1 MAIVTVVTLSVLVAF
16 MYGAFRAVTWLRAN
30 GSQHIGKLTSAAG
43 AFVVT
48 VGSAMPAFA
57 QETTP
62 SLSFDLTP
70 FFDSLN
76 TYLPIF
82 IGIFAIV
89 GGIAGAMAL
98 AKMVIN
104 AVVNAFKGG
113 TM

>member
-1 MAIVTVVTLSVLVAF
+1 MAIVVTLTVLAAF
-16 MYGAFRAVTWLRAN
+16 MYGAYRAVNWFRAN
-30 GSQHIGKLTSAAG
+30 GSQHIGKLSSAAG
-43 AFVVT
+43 AFVLT

-57 QETTP
+57 QEAP
-62 SLSFDLTP
+62 SLEFDLTP